1 MWRHRAGDCAVVTA
15 ISPPVQFLRRQQVL
29 LLYRRI
35 LRAIRQV
42 PDDSD
47 RRYLKDWARGEFK
60 RNKSATQEDTIRMMI
75 TQGNMQ
81 LKELEKTLALAKS

>member
-1 MWRHRAGDCAVVTA
+1 WQLHRGNRPASSLA
-15 ISPPVQFLRRQQVL
+15 QFVRRQQVL

-42 PDDSD
+42 PGDSD
-47 RRYLKDWARGEFK
+47 RNYLKDWAREEFQ
-60 RNKSATQEDTIRMMI
+60 RNKSATEEDTIRMMI
-75 TQGNMQ
+75 TQGNKQ